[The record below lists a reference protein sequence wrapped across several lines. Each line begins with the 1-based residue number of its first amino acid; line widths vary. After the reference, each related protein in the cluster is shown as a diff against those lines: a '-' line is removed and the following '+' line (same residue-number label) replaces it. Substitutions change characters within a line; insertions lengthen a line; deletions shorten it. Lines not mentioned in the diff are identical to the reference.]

1 VTEKADPSNPFEDV
15 ERAVAE
21 MIESQLD
28 TVKELDAM
36 EVDVTEWEANFLE
49 SVLTQLG
56 AKRALSQAQI
66 EIVRRMCSQYDV
78 ECDL

>member
-1 VTEKADPSNPFEDV
+1 MTEMSKKPNPFEDV

-21 MIESQLD
+21 MIQSQLD

-36 EVDVTEWEANFLE
+36 DVDVTAWEAEFLE
-49 SVLTQLG
+49 SVLTQLV

-66 EIVRRMCSQYDV
+66 EVVRRMCSHYDV